1 MNETSVL
8 EGFSVLESELEIW
21 EDYCV
26 ACFLTLIGIIAVFLN
41 GFVVYVFVRKMKK
54 LASCDCYI
62 LNLAIIDIIMP
73 LIGFP
78 LPIYSSLHHE
88 LAIGEYLCA
97 TYGFTGFFC
106 GVVSISTL
114 AAISLARYVQVC
126 RTDQGKFSHL
136 ESILINKIAE
146 D

>member
-1 MNETSVL
+1 
-8 EGFSVLESELEIW
+8 
-21 EDYCV
+21 
-26 ACFLTLIGIIAVFLN
+26 
-41 GFVVYVFVRKMKK
+41 MKK
-54 LASCDCYI
+54 LASCDYYI

-78 LPIYSSLHHE
+78 LPIYSSFHHE

-126 RTDQGKFSHL
+126 RKNHGF
-136 ESILINKIAE
+136 
-146 D
+146 